1 MSREPK
7 QVISLLLN
15 FMKFSQIFDFNRI
28 LLTLVVTLEQ
38 QKCDGEPSMIKVL
51 SRGAWDFDFRFGRR

>member
-15 FMKFSQIFDFNRI
+15 FMKFGQIFDFNRI

-38 QKCDGEPSMIKVL
+38 RKFGGEPSMIKVL
-51 SRGAWDFDFRFGRR
+51 SRGAWDFAFRFGRR